1 MENPNS
7 KTLQRTDL
15 TQNFR
20 DLPEDVKVK
29 LIMDQ
34 LSGIRFGE
42 LTVIVKHNKIF
53 GYKYTGEQKFFITKI
68 EEKKEPQNA

>member
-1 MENPNS
+1 
-7 KTLQRTDL
+7 
-15 TQNFR
+15 
-20 DLPEDVKVK
+20 
-29 LIMDQ
+29 MDQ